1 MAASQGKFNLDPFRL
16 WAVLVALL
24 CMGLIGRMD
33 RFELGADMEV
43 LLSGDQ
49 RSLEGYESVNSRIA
63 QLEEDL
69 VFVLVV
75 VEFDDV
81 FAPEAITRLREISA
95 ACMDNPNVYHALSL
109 VHPPFRPVVAPLSV
123 PPLKMEPLIAGL
135 SATELETARRY
146 CKDRLPLLQNFLVT
160 PDNRRAL
167 MWLMCEADVSTAE
180 SNKKYVE
187 SIDATLAPFAQQ
199 GQRFQVLSFPHG
211 EEEIRAT
218 LWADMWMFL
227 PIAFVI
233 LLGVL
238 LFTFRFSLWM
248 LLAVLLGQ
256 AIGLAALPGLIT
268 LISDKANVFT
278 VILFPLLSGLHLAM
292 LIHVGTAYQR
302 ARNEGE
308 SAEDA
313 VRAVFEK
320 VFRSS
325 AFAGLTTAAGL
336 FSLMA
341 SEVPS
346 VREFGIIGGMGMVL
360 MFAITFGPALMLLRF
375 LHAGR
380 VPVAVQQRPRSLDYS
395 RWLGR
400 VRHWRPTIAVGTL
413 LLVGAM
419 VWGWSKVRTDI
430 RATEFLEAESPTRQ
444 VVELCDRECGGIN
457 VLRIE
462 IDSGQADG
470 VGDAKFMEYLQRAR
484 AIAVAGEEVEVA
496 YAFPWVL
503 DQIYHAAV
511 DDESKLV
518 RAMAEKLVKPNMLRI
533 LSSDAFEE
541 MLPLMDILFDEE
553 RRKTYLYVR
562 TRFMPA
568 EEYIAMIHTLMRELE
583 EARSDA
589 TISVSATEGIHEI
602 LEADR
607 VIVHSQLNTAGITC
621 ALVGLALVVIWRS
634 LSLALIALFINVL
647 PVGLVVALQGFAGV
661 PLNAI
666 TIMVAAVA
674 FGIAVDDTIHF
685 ITHWRMAR
693 ARGLDGEAALRE
705 TMEVKCRP
713 IVCTTVI
720 LAGILCVFAFS
731 SFPPVVHFG
740 LLLAAG
746 LVGALGAALGLLPA
760 WLGRDGRD
768 TGK

>member
-1 MAASQGKFNLDPFRL
+1 MEVPKGKFNLDPFRL
-16 WAVLVALL
+16 WAVLVALV

-33 RFELGADMEV
+33 HFKLGADLEV

-49 RSLEGYESVNSRIA
+49 RSLEGYKSVNSRMA
-63 QLEEDL
+63 QVEDNL
-69 VFVLVV
+69 VFALVV

-81 FAPEAITRLREISA
+81 FAPESIVRLREIST
-95 ACMDNPNVYHALSL
+95 ACMANPHVYHALSL
-109 VHPPFRPVVAPLSV
+109 VYPPFRPEVALTSV
-123 PPLKMEPLIAGL
+123 PPLKMQPLIAGL
-135 SATELETARRY
+135 SEAELETARGY

-160 PDNRRAL
+160 PDNRRAM
-167 MWLMCEADVSTAE
+167 MWLMCEADVSTSE
-180 SNKKYVE
+180 SNQKYVE
-187 SIDATLAPFAQQ
+187 SINATLAPFAGM
-199 GQRFQVLSFPHG
+199 GQRFQVLSAPHA
-211 EEEIRAT
+211 EEEIRLT
-218 LWADMWMFL
+218 LWRDMRLFL
-227 PIAFVI
+227 PIASAV

-238 LFTFRFSLWM
+238 LLTFRCSLWM
-248 LLAVLLGQ
+248 VLAVLLAQ
-256 AIGLAALPGLIT
+256 VLGLAALPGLIT

-278 VILFPLLSGLHLAM
+278 VMLFPLLTGLHLAM

-302 ARNEGE
+302 ARNAGQ

-313 VRAVFEK
+313 VRAVFET

-346 VREFGIIGGMGMVL
+346 IREFGFIGGAGMIL
-360 MFAITFGPALMLLRF
+360 MFSITFGPALMLLRF
-375 LHAGR
+375 LHAGN
-380 VPVAVQQRPRSLDYS
+380 VSAAVREKTLPLDYG
-395 RWLGR
+395 RWLDR
-400 VRHWRPTIAVGTL
+400 VRRWRPAIAVGTL

-430 RATEFLEAESPTRQ
+430 RATEFLEPASPTRQ

-462 IDSGQADG
+462 IDSGRADG
-470 VGDAKFMEYLQRAR
+470 VSDKKFVEFLNRAR
-484 AIAVAGEEVEVA
+484 AIAIAHEEVEVA
-496 YAFPWVL
+496 YVYPWVL

-511 DDESKLV
+511 DDESTLV
-518 RAMAEKLVKPNMLRI
+518 RVMAEKLLKPNMLSI
-533 LSSDAFEE
+533 LSSEAFEE
-541 MLPLMDILFDEE
+541 MLPLMDILFDEGK
-553 RRKTYLYVR
+553 RKTYLYVR
-562 TRFMPA
+562 TRFMAA
-568 EEYIAMIHTLMRELE
+568 EEYITMIHSLVRELAD
-583 EARSDA
+583 ARPNA
-589 TISVSATEGIHEI
+589 TIGISATQGIHEV

-607 VIVHSQLNTAGITC
+607 VIVDSQTSTAGITC

-693 ARGLDGEAALRE
+693 ARGLDGNAALKE
-705 TMEVKCRP
+705 TLEVKCRP

-720 LAGILCVFAFS
+720 LGGILCVFAFA

-746 LVGALGAALGLLPA
+746 LAGALVAALGLLPA
-760 WLGRDGRD
+760 WLGRDA
-768 TGK
+768 GKMGK

>member
-1 MAASQGKFNLDPFRL
+1 VEVPKGKFNLDPFRL
-16 WAVLVALL
+16 LAVLVALV

-33 RFELGADMEV
+33 HFTLGADLEV

-49 RSLEGYESVNSRIA
+49 RSLDGYGSVNSRME
-63 QLEEDL
+63 QVEGNL

-81 FAPEAITRLREISA
+81 FAPESITRLREIST
-95 ACMDNPNVYHALSL
+95 ACMENPHVYHALSL
-109 VHPPFRPVVAPLSV
+109 VYPPFRPEVELLSV
-123 PPLKMEPLIAGL
+123 PPLKMQPLITGL
-135 SATELETARRY
+135 SEAELETARGY

-160 PDNRRAL
+160 PDNRRAM
-167 MWLMCEADVSTAE
+167 MWLMCESDVSTSE
-180 SNKKYVE
+180 LNQKYVE
-187 SIDATLAPFAQQ
+187 SINATLAPFAEM
-199 GQRFQVLSFPHG
+199 GQRFQVLSAPHA
-211 EEEIRAT
+211 EEEIRLT
-218 LWADMWMFL
+218 LWKDMWQFL
-227 PIAFVI
+227 PIASA
-233 LLGVL
+233 VL
-238 LFTFRFSLWM
+238 LVVLLLTFRFSLWM
-248 LLAVLLGQ
+248 VLAVLLAQ
-256 AIGLAALPGLIT
+256 ALGLAALPGLIT

-278 VILFPLLSGLHLAM
+278 VMLFPLLTGLHLAM

-302 ARNEGE
+302 VRNEGQ

-313 VRAVFEK
+313 VRAVFQT

-346 VREFGIIGGMGMVL
+346 VREFGFIGGAGMFL
-360 MFAITFGPALMLLRF
+360 MFAITFGPALLLLRF
-375 LHAGR
+375 LHAGK
-380 VPVAVQQRPRSLDYS
+380 VSAAVQEKPRLLDYG
-395 RWLGR
+395 RWLGS
-400 VRHWRPTIAVGTL
+400 VRRWRPAIAVGTL

-419 VWGWSKVRTDI
+419 VWGWSQVRTDI
-430 RATEFLEAESPTRQ
+430 RATEFLEPASPTRQ

-462 IDSGQADG
+462 LDSGRADG
-470 VGDAKFMEYLQRAR
+470 VGDKQFVEFLNRVR
-484 AIAVAGEEVEVA
+484 AIAITHEEVKMA
-496 YAFPWVL
+496 YVYPWVL

-518 RAMAEKLVKPNMLRI
+518 RTMAEKLLKPNMLSI
-533 LSSDAFEE
+533 LSSEAFEE
-541 MLPLMDILFDEE
+541 MLPLMDVLFDQEK
-553 RRKTYLYVR
+553 RKTYLYVR

-568 EEYIAMIHTLMRELE
+568 EEYIAMIHSLVREMA
-583 EARSDA
+583 EARPDE
-589 TISVSATEGIHEI
+589 TIGVSATDGIHKI

-607 VIVHSQLNTAGITC
+607 LIVRSQSDTAGITC
-621 ALVGLALVVIWRS
+621 LLVGLALVVIWRS
-634 LSLALIALFINVL
+634 LPLALVALFINAL

-693 ARGLDGEAALRE
+693 ERGLDSEAALKD
-705 TMEVKCRP
+705 TLEVKGRP
-713 IVCTTVI
+713 IVFTTLI
-720 LAGILCVFAFS
+720 LAGILCVFGFS

-740 LLLAAG
+740 FLLAAG
-746 LVGALGAALGLLPA
+746 LAGALVAALGLLPA
-760 WLGRDGRD
+760 WLGRNAC
-768 TGK
+768 K